1 MKMLRLLRPHSR
13 CAEWD
18 RAEADPGGNGH
29 MSRFSFAPPSVRTSS
44 GKRAGVRGAVA
55 VLGLMGATLTS
66 PSHAQAPSLLTAGSF
81 GVLAGS
87 TVTNTGSTV
96 INGDLGVSPGSAIT
110 GFPPGIVNG
119 TIHAAD
125 AVAGQAQIDNTNA
138 YNVLAGRP
146 ITSNLTG
153 QDLGGKT
160 LIAGVYGFNSSA
172 QLTGTLILDG
182 QGNPN
187 SVFIINIGSTL
198 TTASGSSI
206 LLINGAQGGNVFFR
220 VGSSATLGTSTSF
233 TGDILALTSITLNT
247 SAKIICGDALAQ
259 NGAVTLDSNTITACT
274 LSVASASSVLA
285 SSATDNQ
292 RAVANSIDTFVRN
305 GGTLPPAFAN
315 LLSFLSPSQLQS
327 AFTQISGE
335 SGTGAAQAG
344 TQAMNSFLSLVTN
357 PFAQNRPF
365 AQSRPVSPAMPV
377 KAIGVTPALN
387 PNPRPWGI
395 WAAAYGG
402 QTNAA
407 GDALGVGSHDRSVSD
422 AGFAT
427 GLDYLVTPYTVAGFA
442 LAGGGTRYGL
452 SEGLGSGRS
461 DMFQAALYSLTRVDA
476 AYVSAAIAYGFH
488 QFNTDRFV
496 TVAGTDHLA
505 ADFAANNIGGRLE
518 GGYRFA
524 LPSVNWPG
532 QYGFTPYAAAQ
543 VQSFR
548 TPSYSETA
556 LSGSSIFALS
566 YDARTITTTRTEL
579 GTWLDWSIPVDY
591 GTRLSLLGRAAWAH
605 DFWSAPDITAGF
617 LALPGSSF
625 VVTGAAPAT
634 DLLLASAGVEV
645 GFRNGFLVGA
655 RFDGE
660 FAEHS
665 QKYSGIG
672 RLRYT
677 W

>member
-1 MKMLRLLRPHSR
+1 MSR
-13 CAEWD
+13 CTEWD
-18 RAEADPGGNGH
+18 RAEADPGGSGH
-29 MSRFSFAPPSVRTSS
+29 MSRFSSAPAWRTSS
-44 GKRAGVRGAVA
+44 QKRAGVRGAVA
-55 VLGLMGATLTS
+55 VLGLMGAALTS
-66 PSHAQAPSLLTAGSF
+66 PSHAQAPSLGTAGSF

-96 INGDLGVSPGSAIT
+96 INGDVGVSPGSAIT

-125 AVAGQAQIDNTNA
+125 AVAGQAQVDNTNA

-146 ITSNLTG
+146 ITTNLTG

-160 LIAGVYGFNSSA
+160 LIAGVYGFNTSA

-274 LSVASASSVLA
+274 LSVASASSVLP

-315 LLSFLSPSQLQS
+315 LLSFLSPSQLES
-327 AFTQISGE
+327 AFTQLSGE
-335 SGTGAAQAG
+335 AGTGAAQAG

-365 AQSRPVSPAMPV
+365 AQPRPVSPAMPV
-377 KAIGVTPALN
+377 KAISVTPALN
-387 PNPRPWGI
+387 PPDARRWGI
-395 WAAAYGG
+395 WAGAYGG

-407 GDALGVGSHDRSVSD
+407 GDVLGVGSHDRSVSA

-442 LAGGGTRYGL
+442 LAGGGTRYDL
-452 SEGLGSGRS
+452 SGGLGSGRS
-461 DMFQAALYSLTRVDA
+461 DMFQAALYSMTRVDA
-476 AYVSAAIAYGFH
+476 AYVSAAVAYGFH

-566 YDARTITTTRTEL
+566 YNARTITTTRTEL

-645 GFRNGFLVGA
+645 GFRNGFSVGA

-672 RLRYT
+672 RLRYI